1 MEPNTVRENVW
12 IIRNPILT
20 LLRKSLKLAA
30 ISAGAFF
37 GAVMSHSPAPSSDGS
52 LKIAVVGS
60 GVAALSSAWLL
71 SQRHRVTL
79 YEKAD
84 RLGGHSNT
92 VTAGAATGDVAV
104 DTGFICFND
113 ATYPNL
119 IALFA
124 HLGVKTRATDMSF
137 AVSLDAGQFEYAAPG
152 LFAQRRNL
160 LRPRF
165 WSMLGEIMRFY
176 REAPIDLG
184 GLTDPDLTLGE
195 YLKREGFSE
204 AFRDDHLLPMAAAIW
219 SSPAHTL
226 MDYPAEAFIRFC
238 GNHGLLKLVGRPLW
252 RTVEGGSRVYVEHL
266 AREIDDVR
274 LDHGVTAVRR
284 VEQGVMVH
292 DSQGGVER
300 FDHVVIGAH
309 ADQALAMLAEPTDRE
324 REVLGAFHYSRN
336 LTVLHADAGLM
347 PQRRRAWASWN
358 YIGADDGLC
367 VTYWMNKLQGLPGQD
382 LFVTLNPP
390 RPPKPDTLLRSE
402 LYEHPIFNPAAL
414 QAQKQLWSLQGQG
427 GVWFCG
433 AHFGAGFHEDGLQSG
448 LAVAEQLGGV
458 RRPWSVENE
467 SGRIHLTPPSRP
479 VLETAT

>member
-1 MEPNTVRENVW
+1 MSF
-12 IIRNPILT
+12 PI
-20 LLRKSLKLAA
+20 AA
-30 ISAGAFF
+30 
-37 GAVMSHSPAPSSDGS
+37 SPDAS

-60 GVAALSSAWLL
+60 GIAALSSAWLL
-71 SQRHRVTL
+71 SHRHRVTL
-79 YEKAD
+79 YEKAE

-92 VTAGAATGDVAV
+92 VTAGTTEGEVPV

-119 IALFA
+119 IALFE
-124 HLGVKTRATDMSF
+124 HLGIETRATDMSF
-137 AVSLDAGQFEYAAPG
+137 AVSLEQGQFEYAAPG

-160 LRPRF
+160 VRPRF
-165 WSMLGEIMRFY
+165 WSMMSEILRFY
-176 REAPIDLG
+176 RQAPDDLAA
-184 GLTDPDLTLGE
+184 LTDPELTLGD
-195 YLKREGFSE
+195 YLKRQGFSE

-226 MDYPAEAFIRFC
+226 MDYPAEAFLRFC

-252 RTVEGGSRVYVEHL
+252 RTVEGGSRVYVERL
-266 AREIDDVR
+266 ARSIPDIR
-274 LDHGVTAVRR
+274 LDRGVTAVRR
-284 VEQGVMVH
+284 TADGVVVH
-292 DSQGGVER
+292 DSQGFAEC

-309 ADQALAMLAEPTDRE
+309 ADQALAMLDNPTPRE
-324 REVLGAFHYSRN
+324 RELLGAFRYSRN
-336 LTVLHADAGLM
+336 LTVLHTDKNLM
-347 PQRRRAWASWN
+347 PRRRRAWASWN

-367 VTYWMNKLQGLPGQD
+367 VTYWMNRLQGLPGQN

-390 RPPKPDTLLRSE
+390 RPPQPDTLLRSE
-402 LYEHPIFNPAAL
+402 LYDHPIFNAAAM

-458 RRPWSVENE
+458 RRPWSVQNE
-467 SGRIHLTPPSRP
+467 SGRIHLPAETS
-479 VLETAT
+479 VLEAVA

>member
-1 MEPNTVRENVW
+1 
-12 IIRNPILT
+12 
-20 LLRKSLKLAA
+20 
-30 ISAGAFF
+30 
-37 GAVMSHSPAPSSDGS
+37 MSHSSARPSDGP

-84 RLGGHSNT
+84 RLGGHSHT

-119 IALFA
+119 IALFE
-124 HLGVKTRATDMSF
+124 HLGVPARATDMSF
-137 AVSLDAGQFEYAAPG
+137 AVSLDDGRFEYAAPG
-152 LFAQRRNL
+152 LFAQRRNV

-165 WSMLGEIMRFY
+165 WSMLGEILRFY

-184 GLTDPDLTLGE
+184 GLSDPNLTLGD

-226 MDYPAEAFIRFC
+226 LDYPAEAFIRFC
-238 GNHGLLKLVGRPLW
+238 GNHGLLKLIGRPLW
-252 RTVEGGSRVYVEHL
+252 RTVEGGSRTYVERL
-266 AREIDDVR
+266 ARAIGDVR
-274 LDHGVTAVRR
+274 LNHGVTAVRR
-284 VEQGVMVH
+284 TGQGVMIH

-300 FDHVVIGAH
+300 FDQVVIGAH
-309 ADQALAMLAEPTDRE
+309 ADQALAMLDEPTAQE
-324 REVLGAFHYSRN
+324 KEVLGAFRYSRN
-336 LTVLHADAGLM
+336 LTVLHTDAGLM
-347 PQRRRAWASWN
+347 PRRRRAWASWN
-358 YIGADDGLC
+358 YIGADDDLC

-402 LYEHPIFNPAAL
+402 LYEHPVFNPAAL

-467 SGRIHLTPPSRP
+467 SGRIHVSPSSAT
-479 VLETAT
+479 VLERAA

>member
-1 MEPNTVRENVW
+1 MP
-12 IIRNPILT
+12 L
-20 LLRKSLKLAA
+20 
-30 ISAGAFF
+30 
-37 GAVMSHSPAPSSDGS
+37 SPANTSDGP

-71 SQRHRVTL
+71 AQRHRVTV
-79 YEKAD
+79 YEKAE

-92 VTAGAATGDVAV
+92 VTAAALSGDVAV

-119 IALFA
+119 IALFT
-124 HLGVKTRATDMSF
+124 HLGVQTRATDMSF
-137 AVSLDAGQFEYAAPG
+137 AVSLEEGRFEYAAPG

-165 WSMLGEIMRFY
+165 WSMLSEVLRFY
-176 REAPIDLG
+176 RQAPIHLG
-184 GLTDPDLTLGE
+184 GLTDPDLTLGD

-252 RTVEGGSRVYVEHL
+252 RTIKGGSRVYVERL
-266 AREIDDVR
+266 AQAIEDVR

-284 VEQGVMVH
+284 TDHGVMVH
-292 DSQGGVER
+292 DSQGGAER

-309 ADQALAMLAEPTDRE
+309 ADQALAMLDEPTARE
-324 REVLGAFHYSRN
+324 REVLGAFRYSRN
-336 LTVLHADAGLM
+336 FTVLHTDADLM
-347 PQRRRAWASWN
+347 PRRRRAWASWN
-358 YIGADDGLC
+358 YIGANGGLC

-414 QAQKQLWSLQGQG
+414 EAQKQLWSLQGRG

-458 RRPWSVENE
+458 RRPWTVANE
-467 SGRIHLTPPSRP
+467 SGRIYLSPASAGAMEP
-479 VLETAT
+479 AA

>member
-1 MEPNTVRENVW
+1 MP
-12 IIRNPILT
+12 L
-20 LLRKSLKLAA
+20 
-30 ISAGAFF
+30 
-37 GAVMSHSPAPSSDGS
+37 SPASTSNGP

-60 GVAALSSAWLL
+60 GIAALSSAWLL
-71 SQRHRVTL
+71 SQRHRVTV

-92 VTAGAATGDVAV
+92 VTAGVLSGDVAV

-119 IALFA
+119 IALLA
-124 HLGVKTRATDMSF
+124 HLGVSSRATDMSF
-137 AVSLDAGQFEYAAPG
+137 GVSLDEGRFEYAAPG
-152 LFAQRRNL
+152 LFAQRRNFF
-160 LRPRF
+160 RPRF
-165 WSMLGEIMRFY
+165 WSMLGEILRFY

-184 GLTDPDLTLGE
+184 ALADPDLTLGD

-238 GNHGLLKLVGRPLW
+238 GNHGLLKVVGRPLW
-252 RTVEGGSRVYVEHL
+252 RTVEGGSRVYVQRL
-266 AREIDDVR
+266 AQALDDVR

-284 VEQGVMVH
+284 TDQGVMVH
-292 DSQGGVER
+292 DNQGGAER
-300 FDHVVIGAH
+300 FDHVIIGAH
-309 ADQALAMLAEPTDRE
+309 ADQALAMLDEPTARE
-324 REVLGAFHYSRN
+324 KAVLGAFRYSRN
-336 LTVLHADAGLM
+336 LTVLHTDAGLM
-347 PQRRRAWASWN
+347 PRRRRAWASWN
-358 YIGADDGLC
+358 YIGANGGLC

-402 LYEHPIFNPAAL
+402 LYEHPIFNRAAL
-414 QAQKQLWSLQGQG
+414 KAQQQLWSLQGRG

-448 LAVAEQLGGV
+448 LAVAEELGGV
-458 RRPWSVENE
+458 RRPWTVENE
-467 SGRIHLTPPSRP
+467 SGRIYLSP
-479 VLETAT
+479 VPADVMETSA

>member
-1 MEPNTVRENVW
+1 M
-12 IIRNPILT
+12 
-20 LLRKSLKLAA
+20 
-30 ISAGAFF
+30 
-37 GAVMSHSPAPSSDGS
+37 SPAAAAGSDTP

-71 SQRHRVTL
+71 SQRHKVTV
-79 YEKAD
+79 YEKAE

-92 VTAGAATGDVAV
+92 VTAGTAQDEVQV

-124 HLGVKTRATDMSF
+124 HLEIQTRATDMSF
-137 AVSLDAGQFEYAAPG
+137 AVSLDDGRFEYAAPG

-165 WSMLGEIMRFY
+165 WSMLGEILRFY
-176 REAPIDLG
+176 RQAPTDLA
-184 GLTDPDLTLGE
+184 GLTDPELTLGD
-195 YLKREGFSE
+195 YLKRQGFSA

-238 GNHGLLKLVGRPLW
+238 SNHGLLKLAGRPLW
-252 RTVEGGSRVYVEHL
+252 RTVEGGSRVYVERL
-266 AREIDDVR
+266 ASAIPDIR
-274 LDHGVTAVRR
+274 LDCGVTTVRR
-284 VEQGVMVH
+284 TGEGVVVQ
-292 DSQGGVER
+292 DSRGGAER
-300 FDHVVIGAH
+300 FDHIVIGAH
-309 ADQALAMLAEPTDRE
+309 ADQALAMLADPTMQE
-324 REVLGAFHYSRN
+324 RAVLGAFRYSRN
-336 LTVLHADAGLM
+336 LTVLHTDRSLM
-347 PQRRRAWASWN
+347 PRRRRAWASWN

-367 VTYWMNKLQGLPGQD
+367 VTYWMNRLQGLPGQD

-390 RPPKPDTLLRSE
+390 RPPRPDTLLRSE
-402 LYEHPIFNPAAL
+402 LYEHPIFDPAAI
-414 QAQKQLWSLQGQG
+414 QAQKRLWALQGHG

-448 LAVAEQLGGV
+448 LAVAEQLGAV
-458 RRPWSVENE
+458 RRPWSVRDE
-467 SGRIHLTPPSRP
+467 SGRIHLPSSP
-479 VLETAT
+479 GVLEAA